1 MVSTLLNAKWS
12 RTPFD
17 LETAEFLANENNDF
31 FWAFID
37 YMAENINMASKISEE
52 YYYQKLITF
61 ASR

>member
-17 LETAEFLANENNDF
+17 IEAAEFLANENNDY

-37 YMAENINMASKISEE
+37 YMSENIDLALKMSEE
-52 YYYQKLITF
+52 DYYQKLITF